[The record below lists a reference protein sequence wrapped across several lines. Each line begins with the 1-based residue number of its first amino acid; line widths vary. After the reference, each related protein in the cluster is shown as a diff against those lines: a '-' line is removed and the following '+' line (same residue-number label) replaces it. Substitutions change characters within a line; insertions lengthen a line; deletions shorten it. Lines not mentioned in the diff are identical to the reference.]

1 MRCPHPLGKLPGDP
15 MAESLSKLKEEKGI
29 AAPVQRDTRQRTA
42 IRAVVT
48 DSSRPLLPLEI
59 QERAQHTVPGL
70 GLATIYRNLKLLV
83 EDGDVRLVE
92 LPGEAPRF
100 ESAHHGHHHHFQCH
114 ACKRVFDVHQ
124 CPGDFSAL
132 APRGFKVESH
142 EITLYGLCADCG
154 KGPTA
159 RPVKPGKKQ
168 LAPK

>member
-1 MRCPHPLGKLPGDP
+1 
-15 MAESLSKLKEEKGI
+15 MAERLSKPKQDSEA
-29 AAPVQRDTRQRTA
+29 AAPVQRDTRQRSA

-83 EDGDVRLVE
+83 DEGDVRLVE

-100 ESAHHGHHHHFQCH
+100 ESAHHGHHHHFQCRS
-114 ACKRVFDVHQ
+114 CKRVFDVHQ
-124 CPGDFSAL
+124 CPGDFAAL
-132 APRGFKVESH
+132 APRGFKVEAH

-154 KGPTA
+154 KGLNA
-159 RPVKPGKKQ
+159 RPVKPEKKQ
-168 LAPK
+168 LASK